1 MEMAEVLTHR
11 GLEVTVLEKLDQ
23 VVPGYDPKVAGLVR
37 EELGRHGVRVL
48 TGITVEAIEGLPEE
62 DAQGRPAGA
71 DGLRVRTDRGSF
83 PPGSCSS
90 RWASVR
96 TSHLAKEAGIALGET
111 GAIRVDAS
119 MRTSAPLVFAAGD
132 CAEAMHLVSGHAV
145 WVPLG
150 TTTNKTGR
158 VGGRA

>member
-23 VVPGYDPKVAGLVR
+23 VVPGYDPKIAGLVR

-71 DGLRVRTDRGSF
+71 
-83 PPGSCSS
+83 
-90 RWASVR
+90 
-96 TSHLAKEAGIALGET
+96 
-111 GAIRVDAS
+111 
-119 MRTSAPLVFAAGD
+119 
-132 CAEAMHLVSGHAV
+132 
-145 WVPLG
+145 
-150 TTTNKTGR
+150 
-158 VGGRA
+158 